1 MSILGHDRKTVYHSD
16 LRKACEAAEHG
27 CIRIRLLGRHA
38 RVLDSQYKDKG
49 PYCPFVVDGEAK
61 SREYQVENDEIRA
74 VLNAAPEGV
83 PVWIRAKGAA
93 GEEEVELWTV
103 DGNRI
108 LPGKTPPAS
117 EPPLPPPA
125 PPADDPP
132 VRRHEAGPGA
142 PDAGDNGRGNGCR
155 RYDRKTPISHEYW
168 AALMNA
174 HEIVQAYQ
182 ETFGYPPAPAVT
194 AIAATLLIEYNK
206 SGASR
211 PFGTSPIR
219 KPGDKEGV
227 DPKVFVGYRS
237 WEIPGEDPDDA
248 PPPSPKGVQ
257 DERDLPP
264 WPGKYGGQRKG
275 PVEAMADA
283 SAAAKRASPFDDEDD
298 DLPF

>member
-16 LRKACEAAEHG
+16 LRRACEAAERG

-38 RVLDSQYKDKG
+38 RVLDSQYKDKR
-49 PYCPFVVDGEAK
+49 PYAPFVVDGEAT
-61 SREYQVENDEIRA
+61 SRQYQVENDEIRA

-93 GEEEVELWTV
+93 GEEQIELWTL
-103 DGNRI
+103 DGTPIR
-108 LPGKTPPAS
+108 PGWQKSAD
-117 EPPLPPPA
+117 EPPL
-125 PPADDPP
+125 
-132 VRRHEAGPGA
+132 RRHEVGPVA
-142 PDAGDNGRGNGCR
+142 PDAGENGHGNGNR

-168 AALMNA
+168 AALMTA

-182 ETFGYPPAPAVT
+182 DTFGYPPAPSVT

-206 SGASR
+206 AGASR

-219 KPGDKEGV
+219 KPGDKDGV
-227 DPKVFVGYRS
+227 DPTVFVGYRP
-237 WEIPGEDPDDA
+237 WEIPGEDRDEA
-248 PPPSPKGVQ
+248 PPPAPKAVR

-264 WPGKYGGQRKG
+264 AWPGKYGGQRKG
-275 PVEAMADA
+275 PVEAAADA
-283 SAAAKRASPFDDEDD
+283 AAAAKRASPFDDEED